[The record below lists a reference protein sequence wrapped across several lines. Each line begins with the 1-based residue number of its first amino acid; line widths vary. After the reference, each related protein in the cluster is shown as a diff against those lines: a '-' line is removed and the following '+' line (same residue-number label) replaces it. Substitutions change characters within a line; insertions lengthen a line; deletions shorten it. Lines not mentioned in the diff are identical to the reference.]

1 MRFGDLTLRCGH
13 FAPNRGAIAAH
24 RDKSMAERVV
34 PHFHNE
40 PGVPVIE
47 IGAKEF
53 LCVGALP
60 PFDHPHIFLDMGD
73 DDEIICSYCSTLYRF
88 NSSLKPHAA
97 RPKECVLPL
106 TAA

>member
-1 MRFGDLTLRCGH
+1 
-13 FAPNRGAIAAH
+13 
-24 RDKSMAERVV
+24 MAERVV

-53 LCVGALP
+53 MCVGATP

-73 DDEIICSYCSTLYRF
+73 DAEIICSYCSTLYRF
-88 NSSLKPHAA
+88 ISSLKPHAA